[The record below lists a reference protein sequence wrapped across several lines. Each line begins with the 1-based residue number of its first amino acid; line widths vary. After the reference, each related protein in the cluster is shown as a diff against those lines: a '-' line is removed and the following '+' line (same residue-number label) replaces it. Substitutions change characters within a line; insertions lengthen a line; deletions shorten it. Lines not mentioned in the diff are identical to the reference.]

1 MKVIKNNIAIYQ
13 EGDPSKMT
21 IFFIHGFPYDHS
33 MWDEQVAALSLH
45 HSCVT
50 YDIRGLGES
59 PAGLGQ
65 FTMESFADDVEY
77 IIDNMML
84 DKPVICGLSM
94 GGYIAL
100 RSVERFEHKLG
111 GLILCDTKSQ
121 ADDNEGK
128 LKRAASIAKIDGE
141 GLESFV
147 NSFVPNCFA
156 PQSVQDLGQSYYEI
170 LARSSSYDPVGV
182 KGCILA
188 MLGRNDTTG
197 YLHNIKIPALVL
209 CGEYDRLTP
218 TDSMRSLAEK
228 IKGSRFVIIP
238 NAGHM
243 TPVENPD
250 AVTGAIKKFMSDNFP
265 DK

>member
-1 MKVIKNNIAIYQ
+1 MRVIKNNIAIYQ
-13 EGDPSKMT
+13 EGDSSKRT
-21 IFFIHGFPYDHS
+21 ILFVHGFPYDHS
-33 MWDEQVAALSLH
+33 MWDDQVSSLSLFYN
-45 HSCVT
+45 CVT
-50 YDIRGLGES
+50 YDVRGLGES
-59 PAGLGQ
+59 PAGDGQ
-65 FTMESFADDVEY
+65 FTMESFTDDVEY
-77 IIDNMML
+77 IIDNL
-84 DKPVICGLSM
+84 RLNKPVLCGLSM
-94 GGYIAL
+94 GGYISL
-100 RSVERFEHKLG
+100 RAVERFEHKLG

-128 LKRAASIAKIDGE
+128 FKRAASIAKINKE

-147 NSFVPNCFA
+147 NDFVPNCFA
-156 PQSVQDLGQSYYEI
+156 PQSVEALGISYNEI
-170 LARSSSYDPVGV
+170 LERSASYDPAGV

-197 YLHNIKIPALVL
+197 YLHKIKIPTLVL

-218 TDSMRSLAEK
+218 TDSMKFLADK

-250 AVTGAIKKFMSDNFP
+250 AVTGAIKKFMSDNFA